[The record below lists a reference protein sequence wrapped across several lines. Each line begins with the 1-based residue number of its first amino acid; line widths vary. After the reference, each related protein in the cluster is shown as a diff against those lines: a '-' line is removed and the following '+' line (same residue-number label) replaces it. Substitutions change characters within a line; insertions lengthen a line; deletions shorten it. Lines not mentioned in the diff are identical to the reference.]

1 MPFSKNVDAGRLN
14 GTPEAKENLDEANQE
29 IRRISR
35 QPIPPPPKKLI
46 FARNEPIVNIV
57 VRRVNDENI
66 LYIFTSGELKRKD
79 NSLYFESEN
88 GRKYISVEDTNDIY
102 IFGEVDVIKRF
113 LELALIFIAGAIAQ
127 MRQVLKY
134 YQTRTKNGK
143 GEIKALIEKF

>member
-1 MPFSKNVDAGRLN
+1 M
-14 GTPEAKENLDEANQE
+14 DEANQE

-35 QPIPPPPKKLI
+35 KPIPPPPKKLI

-88 GRKYISVEDTNDIY
+88 GQKYISVEDTNDIY